1 MASRRW
7 SRRGSVRALLAGMAA
22 SALAFAGAVSAA
34 AEDIEPSTTITGT
47 VTRADDGT
55 PVSSVSVFVNNTDF
69 TKNGTAS
76 TDANG
81 AYTVSGLEP
90 GTYTVRFATEVTGT
104 GLISEYWD
112 GARTRE
118 AAQRIVTVGGET
130 IPDINA
136 TLGQGA
142 TIAGRVTR
150 ESDGA
155 PLSGVSVSLAPSA
168 FGITSA
174 SVTTDADGVYR
185 AEGLEPASYIV
196 KFSASDPLLAD
207 EYWDGAYD
215 EQSATLVSAVAGQPS
230 LGIDASLAPGGI
242 ISGQVTAAADG
253 AAVVGSVA
261 ASGGG
266 RLYSAQIGLDGSYS
280 LSVAPG
286 SYMLQFVSYE
296 ARVLSEYWENARTEA
311 EATSVTVAA
320 GQPLTMNAQLEAGRA
335 ISGVVLADGQP
346 LVDAIVESFV
356 GGEPTGRMAYTDQNG
371 EYEMILPPGDYTVRA
386 HGTAYDPVY
395 AWQYFDGVDTAS
407 EATAVSLGSSS
418 DRTGV
423 DFALSHGGVISGAV
437 SGGDSDLPA
446 TGAEVTAYLWS
457 AGAWREVTTES
468 TVGGFALGGTSQVLA
483 DNGGLLPEGTYTI
496 GVEAE
501 GFCTQFLGGASTP
514 DDADSIELASGEV
527 LGDIDLTLTTE
538 CPVPEPKPT
547 LALAAGSIR
556 AGNDIAIS
564 GTGFAPG
571 ATIAFELHSDP
582 IALGTLTADADGA
595 LQGTLRIPATAP
607 AGAHTLVALSG
618 TTVIARTAL
627 TVTAAAGTGT
637 GGQAGGSA
645 AAPGTG
651 LASTGLDA
659 PVAVVAIGVILS
671 VMGGMLVR
679 RRRVE
684 S

>member
-1 MASRRW
+1 
-7 SRRGSVRALLAGMAA
+7 MAA
-22 SALAFAGAVSAA
+22 CALAFAGAVSAA

-136 TLGQGA
+136 TLDQGA

-155 PLSGVSVSLAPSA
+155 PLSGVSVSLAPSTS
-168 FGITSA
+168 GVTSA
-174 SVTTDADGVYR
+174 SVMTDADGVYR

-266 RLYSAQIGLDGSYS
+266 RFYSSPIGTDGSYS

-286 SYMLQFVSYE
+286 SYTLQFVSDE

-335 ISGVVLADGQP
+335 ITGVVLADGQP

-356 GGEPTGRMAYTDQNG
+356 GGEPTGRMAYTDQHG

-386 HGTAYDPVY
+386 HGISYDPVY

-407 EATAVSLGSSS
+407 EATAVSLRSS

-423 DFALSHGGVISGAV
+423 DFALSRGGVISGAV
-437 SGGDSDLPA
+437 SGGEIDLPA

-457 AGAWREVTTES
+457 AGAWREVATES
-468 TVGGFALGGTSQVLA
+468 TVGGFALGGTSQVSSE
-483 DNGGLLPEGTYTI
+483 NGGLLPEGTYTI

-514 DDADSIELASGEV
+514 GDADSIELGSGEV

-538 CPVPEPKPT
+538 CPVLEPKPT

-556 AGNDIAIS
+556 AGNDITIS
-564 GTGFAPG
+564 GTGFMPG

-582 IALGTLTADADGA
+582 IKLGTLTADADGA
-595 LQGTLRIPATAP
+595 LKGTLRIPASAP

-618 TTVIARTAL
+618 TTVIASTAL
-627 TVTAAAGTGT
+627 NVTAAAGTGT

-645 AAPGTG
+645 AAPGTR
-651 LASTGLDA
+651 LASTGLEA
-659 PVAVVAIGVILS
+659 PVAIVAIGVFLT
-671 VMGGMLVR
+671 VMGGLLVR